1 MSLRFLQKP
10 LVELQPHNSLGP
22 VLSSSPARALTPGPN
37 QGVSDGRFPWRRPH
51 AGPLGPLRI
60 MRGWLHWVLAAG
72 PQCSRCYQSEF
83 QGTETKEASCSTTR
97 PNTRWKGFWGW
108 AVTFCKGLWDHR
120 ARTLDLSLDE
130 VERHEG
136 APLLPLSG
144 PRLQLALL
152 QDGDHQ
158 PLIREQTHSR
168 AAEELTDES
177 RSFAEG
183 GGSDPPPAEKMC
195 RGRRRG
201 WLSICL
207 PCPGFSCSLCH
218 NQGKTKRLREFR
230 KQASMASQ

>member
-1 MSLRFLQKP
+1 MSSREQRPKRPAAALQ
-10 LVELQPHNSLGP
+10 GP
-22 VLSSSPARALTPGPN
+22 TP
-37 QGVSDGRFPWRRPH
+37 DGR
-51 AGPLGPLRI
+51 GSG
-60 MRGWLHWVLAAG
+60 
-72 PQCSRCYQSEF
+72 
-83 QGTETKEASCSTTR
+83 
-97 PNTRWKGFWGW
+97 GW
-108 AVTFCKGLWDHR
+108 AVTFRKGLRDHR
-120 ARTLDLSLDE
+120 ARTLDLSRDE

-230 KQASMASQ
+230 KQASMASL